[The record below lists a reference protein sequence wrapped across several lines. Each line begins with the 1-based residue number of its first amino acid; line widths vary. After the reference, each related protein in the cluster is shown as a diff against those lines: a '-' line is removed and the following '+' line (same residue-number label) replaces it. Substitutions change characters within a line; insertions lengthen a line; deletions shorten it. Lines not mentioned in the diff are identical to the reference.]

1 MWKAQKPSASHI
13 TTAPATT
20 AFYAYLWGF
29 YVSLVILNENSPASH
44 RTVRQEVTSDRLTSL
59 VINRVAVEKL
69 LLSKSTKIKS
79 RQEAL
84 GSIFSG
90 RLDIFHPPN
99 FGQSG

>member
-1 MWKAQKPSASHI
+1 
-13 TTAPATT
+13 
-20 AFYAYLWGF
+20 
-29 YVSLVILNENSPASH
+29 
-44 RTVRQEVTSDRLTSL
+44 
-59 VINRVAVEKL
+59 VAVEKL

-99 FGQSG
+99 FGQSGWKESFSTATPGYNSYRSAESDGAGPFLLATAASRIPIWLPSAGGGRGRRLSRAW